1 MGGYEH
7 TAATANPKLRVVKR
21 TAKHSHKQASKQARA
36 RAYSEFHSPTHAFK
50 FTELINEKKSEK
62 MLNA

>member
-1 MGGYEH
+1 MWVDIYIAE
-7 TAATANPKLRVVKR
+7 TESPELRVVKR
-21 TAKHSHKQASKQARA
+21 TTNTHTHTQQKVI
-36 RAYSEFHSPTHAFK
+36 HSPTHAFK